1 MKRLLFLAV
10 LLIVGLNCLMPAHAE
25 GRTNRTSD
33 ARAAQKAD
41 RKQRKAV
48 KKYQKA
54 QRKAQRKMIK
64 KDRKNTHLPSH
75 Y

>member
-1 MKRLLFLAV
+1 
-10 LLIVGLNCLMPAHAE
+10 LMPAHAE
-25 GRTNRTSD
+25 GGTNRASD

-54 QRKAQRKMIK
+54 QRKAQKKMIK

>member
-1 MKRLLFLAV
+1 MKRLFFFAV
-10 LLIVGLNCLMPAHAE
+10 FLIVGLNCVMPVNAV
-25 GRTNRTSD
+25 GGTSSASQ

-48 KKYQKA
+48 KKYQKS
-54 QRKAQRKMIK
+54 QRKAQQKMIK

>member
-1 MKRLLFLAV
+1 MKRLLFFAIFV
-10 LLIVGLNCLMPAHAE
+10 IAGLNCLMPAHAV
-25 GRTNRTSD
+25 GGTNNASQ
-33 ARAAQKAD
+33 ARAARKAD
-41 RKQRKAV
+41 QKQRKAV

-54 QRKAQRKMIK
+54 QRKAQKKMIK